1 MWTPFPMSRS
11 PFAKKKTSFAEA
23 TWPHTCISHSSV
35 AHWHWLWLCHWDA
48 IHSSSRTRS
57 PISRAMEL
65 FTCRTYLYRIWRNK
79 KKGNMSVLLPILLIS
94 LLSAVYLSVGICG
107 RICEWTRRVD
117 SHVSVRV
124 QSTAPNHGTLNVIGR
139 SCGVS
144 NWFWHY
150 YRYLPSIFLSMYWC
164 TYGQTRMDANK
175 IPMSDYLPLCRMKL
189 FHINAISDQIEY
201 VLIFFVRI
209 MQLHWNEFVGCL
221 FRAV

>member
-117 SHVSVRV
+117 SHLSVRV

-144 NWFWHY
+144 NWFGITIDIYLQFFFLCIDVHTAKHEWTQIRY
-150 YRYLPSIFLSMYWC
+150 QCPTIYRYVVWNYSISMPYLIKLSMFLYF
-164 TYGQTRMDANK
+164 
-175 IPMSDYLPLCRMKL
+175 S
-189 FHINAISDQIEY
+189 
-201 VLIFFVRI
+201 
-209 MQLHWNEFVGCL
+209 
-221 FRAV
+221 